1 MHTSSWTA
9 AAGHLQGR
17 VAGALNPNIGCRLST
32 APSLRDGHQPCALL
46 QLAEHVSLH
55 LRRVRRQHRKR
66 FRRQPR
72 LRSGAGAAGG
82 ATRCGAVAA
91 GGRGAW
97 SLSSAGALLS
107 GALPL
112 STACAAGSAGN
123 PLCQGEEGA
132 PTERERCDYR
142 RR

>member
-1 MHTSSWTA
+1 M
-9 AAGHLQGR
+9 
-17 VAGALNPNIGCRLST
+17 
-32 APSLRDGHQPCALL
+32 L

-55 LRRVRRQHRKR
+55 LRRVQRQHHKR

-72 LRSGAGAAGG
+72 LRSGAGAGAAGG

-91 GGRGAW
+91 GGRGAR
-97 SLSSAGALLS
+97 SRSSAGALLS

-112 STACAAGSAGN
+112 SAACAAGSAGD

-132 PTERERCDYR
+132 QTERERVITR
-142 RR
+142 RQEEAETAVSPLDRAMNCQGDACPVRRACREAARQPV